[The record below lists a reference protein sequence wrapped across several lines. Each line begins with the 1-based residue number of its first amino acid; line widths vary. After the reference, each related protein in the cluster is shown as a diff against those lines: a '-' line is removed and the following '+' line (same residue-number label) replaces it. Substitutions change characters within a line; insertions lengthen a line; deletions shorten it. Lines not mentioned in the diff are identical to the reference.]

1 MKACPF
7 CAEQIQDAAI
17 KCRFCGS
24 MLDGS
29 APAAGSADASTS
41 ASSALTAG
49 AVGGGPAPLA
59 TKARVLFDGSPSWKA
74 WFWSYV
80 LACVTVIGL
89 LALPFLQIR
98 RKSVRYV
105 ITDRNID
112 YELGVLSKRVET
124 LQLWRVRDIDFQQS
138 ALERLL
144 GIARISVF
152 TKDATD
158 PVLVMEGLPASRE
171 IFDGLKEAVEL
182 ARQQKVVGLVE

>member
-1 MKACPF
+1 
-7 CAEQIQDAAI
+7 
-17 KCRFCGS
+17 

>member
-29 APAAGSADASTS
+29 AAAGSADASTS

-49 AVGGGPAPLA
+49 AVGGGAPAPLA

>member
-29 APAAGSADASTS
+29 APAGSSAEASS
-41 ASSALTAG
+41 AASALTAG
-49 AVGGGPAPLA
+49 AESGGAAPLVA
-59 TKARVLFDGSPSWKA
+59 KAKVLFDGSPSWKA

-80 LACVTVIGL
+80 LACVTVVGL
-89 LALPFLQIR
+89 LALPFLQIK
-98 RKSVRYV
+98 RKSIRYK

-112 YELGVLSKRVET
+112 YELGVLGKRVET

-144 GIARISVF
+144 GIATISVF

-158 PVLVMEGLPASRE
+158 PVLVMRGLPSSRDV
-171 IFDGLKEAVEL
+171 FDGLKEAVEL